1 MTISKIVSV
10 LEKLRAVRLVR
21 FAIAAAMAVLFANI
35 APAHAD
41 VPLNGVV
48 HIYLD
53 LEEGPSGLMAQRYTA
68 LINRI
73 RDEVSTNYS
82 HNTGITFPTNNQNH
96 GVLRI
101 TVRRGTDSIDF
112 WMRPENM
119 YILGYTIWDNYSR
132 QNRTRGFRGYY
143 LREVLNRVGQGWAT
157 ANYRELSY
165 SGSYDDL
172 ERPQPGIPIVNRT
185 FQSLSYG
192 NLRTQFDI
200 LRRSVQDTPSHG
212 AGAENHRGAIMYF
225 IGMLSESSRLYDVYG
240 QFATA
245 MSRVQTAPNHLG
257 ALQVD
262 LENNWSYISRYGRQV
277 TNGTFPQPIT
287 TSGGLHFYS
296 FAAVAARLAVIQ
308 GY

>member
-1 MTISKIVSV
+1 MISKAISA
-10 LEKLRAVRLVR
+10 LKILRAIKFLR
-21 FAIAAAMAVLFANI
+21 FAIAATISVSFTNI

-82 HNTGITFPTNNQNH
+82 HNTGITFPRNDHHH
-96 GVLRI
+96 GLLRI
-101 TVRRGTDSIDF
+101 TLRRGNTSIDF
-112 WMRPENM
+112 WMRPDNM
-119 YILGYTIWDNYSR
+119 YILGYTAWDSYTR
-132 QNRTRGFRGYY
+132 QNRTRGFSDSN
-143 LREVLNRVGQGWAT
+143 LFNALNRTGQSWAT
-157 ANYRELSY
+157 QHYRWLPY
-165 SGSYDDL
+165 TGSYTDL
-172 ERPQPGIPIVNRT
+172 ERIYPGIPIVNRT
-185 FQSLSYG
+185 FQSLAYG
-192 NLRTQFDI
+192 NLRTQFDV

-212 AGAENHRGAIMYF
+212 AGAENYRGAILYF
-225 IGMLSESSRLYDVYG
+225 IGMLAEGARLYDVYG

-245 MSRVQTAPNHLG
+245 MSRVQTSPNHLG

-262 LENNWSYISRYGRQV
+262 LENNWGYISRYGRQV

>member
-21 FAIAAAMAVLFANI
+21 FAIAAAMAVSFANI

-68 LINRI
+68 LIHRI

-82 HNTGITFPTNNQNH
+82 HNTGITFPRNDQSH
-96 GVLRI
+96 GLLRI

-165 SGSYDDL
+165 DGSYDEL
-172 ERPQPGIPIVNRT
+172 ERYQPGIPIVNRT

-245 MSRVQTAPNHLG
+245 MSRVQTAPNYLG

-262 LENNWSYISRYGRQV
+262 LENDWSRISRYGREV

-287 TSGGLHFYS
+287 SGSLYFYS